1 MAAMKEIF
9 TDLQEQVYKKLN
21 NLGVSQETIF
31 SFENLLV
38 NQQQGELNFF
48 DFVEKMAGYAMTIHI
63 LSETTGYARKRLWDI
78 WQEHVQDFVDGDSEY
93 FTLDEEWESFKKI
106 TQERD
111 W

>member
-63 LSETTGYARKRLWDI
+63 LSETTGYARKT
-78 WQEHVQDFVDGDSEY
+78 FVGHLAGTCAR
-93 FTLDEEWESFKKI
+93 FRGW
-106 TQERD
+106 
-111 W
+111 